1 MDPLIQEYL
10 RGKNLLITGASGYL
24 ASNLAK
30 ILQNIPC
37 TLRRLTRKFTLPS
50 LHGEAIVEDI
60 QGEISEVSVWT
71 QAMQGIDIVF
81 HFASQTSVYVAD
93 KNPESDYQANVLPM
107 LHMLETCKKIK
118 SCPDIL
124 FAGTST
130 QMGLPQSL
138 PVDENVQDNPIT
150 IYDLHKLMAES
161 YLKCYARMG
170 IVRGVTL
177 RLTNVYGPGPKSSSE
192 NRGFLNAM
200 ISRSLLGKRPTLY
213 GDGKHIRDYIYIDD
227 VLSAFLKA
235 TLNIPSLNQK
245 HFVLGSGQGHSIS
258 EVLHHIAD
266 LVTLKLDKKIN
277 VKTIKPP
284 EGLSP
289 IEERNFVA
297 DSKSFSRLTGWQ
309 PVNSLTEGIEKTI
322 ETFLR
327 ETK

>member
-30 ILQNIPC
+30 LLQNIPC
-37 TLRRLTRKFTLPS
+37 TLRRLTSKSALPS
-50 LHGEAIVEDI
+50 LHGKAIVEDI
-60 QGEISEVSVWT
+60 QGEISEVSVWN

-81 HFASQTSVYVAD
+81 HFASQTNVYIAD
-93 KNPESDYQANVLPM
+93 KDPESDYQANVQPM
-107 LHMLETCKKIK
+107 LHMLEACKNIENY
-118 SCPDIL
+118 PDIL

-138 PVDENVQDNPIT
+138 PVDEKAQDNPIT
-150 IYDLHKLMAES
+150 IYDLHKLMAEN
-161 YLKCYARMG
+161 YLKYYARMG

-200 ISRSLLGKRPTLY
+200 ISRSLLGKSPTLY
-213 GDGKHIRDYIYIDD
+213 GDGKNIRDYIYIED

-235 TLNIPSLNQK
+235 TLNISSLNQK
-245 HFVLGSGQGHSIS
+245 HFVLGSGEGHSIS
-258 EVLHHIAD
+258 EALHHIAD
-266 LVTLKLDKKIN
+266 RATLKLNKKIN
-277 VKTIKPP
+277 VKIVKPP

-289 IEERNFVA
+289 IEDRNFIA
-297 DSKSFSRLTGWQ
+297 DSRSFSRLTGWQ
-309 PVNSLTEGIEKTI
+309 PLNSLTEGIEKTI

-327 ETK
+327 DEY

>member
-24 ASNLAK
+24 ASNMAK
-30 ILQNIPC
+30 FLQNIPC
-37 TLRRLTRKFTLPS
+37 TLRRLTRNFTLPS
-50 LHGEAIVEDI
+50 LHGKAIIEDI
-60 QGEISEVSVWT
+60 QGEISEVSVWN

-81 HFASQTSVYVAD
+81 HFASQTNVYIAD
-93 KNPESDYQANVLPM
+93 KDPESDYQANVLPM
-107 LHMLETCKKIK
+107 VHMLETCKKNE
-118 SCPDIL
+118 SYPDIL

-130 QMGLPQSL
+130 QTGLPQNL
-138 PVDENVQDNPIT
+138 PVDEKVQDNPIT
-150 IYDLHKLMAES
+150 IYDLHKLMAEN
-161 YLKCYARMG
+161 YLKCYTRMG

-177 RLTNVYGPGPKSSSE
+177 RLTNVYGPGPKSSGD

-200 ISRSLLGKRPTLY
+200 ISRSLLGNSPTLY

-235 TLNIPSLNQK
+235 TLSMSSLNQK
-245 HFVLGSGQGHSIS
+245 HFVLGSGEGHSIS
-258 EVLHHIAD
+258 EALHYIAD
-266 LVTLKLDKKIN
+266 QVTLKLDKKIN
-277 VKTIKPP
+277 VEIVKPP
-284 EGLSP
+284 EGLFP

-309 PVNSLTEGIEKTI
+309 PVNSLSKGIEKTI

-327 ETK
+327 EKQ

>member
-30 ILQNIPC
+30 FLQNIPC

-93 KNPESDYQANVLPM
+93 KDPESDYQANVLPM
-107 LHMLETCKKIK
+107 LHMLETCKEIE

-138 PVDENVQDNPIT
+138 PVDEKVQDYPIT
-150 IYDLHKLMAES
+150 IYDLHKLMAEN
-161 YLKCYARMG
+161 YLKCYTRMG

-200 ISRSLLGKRPTLY
+200 ISRSLSGKSPTLY

-235 TLNIPSLNQK
+235 TLNISSLNQK
-245 HFVLGSGQGHSIS
+245 HFILGSGEGHSIS
-258 EVLHHIAD
+258 EALHHIAD
-266 LVTLKLDKKIN
+266 RVTLKLGKKIN
-277 VKTIKPP
+277 VEIVKPP
-284 EGLSP
+284 EDLSP

-309 PVNSLTEGIEKTI
+309 PVTSLTEGIGKTI
-322 ETFLR
+322 ETLLR
-327 ETK
+327 ED

>member
-30 ILQNIPC
+30 LLQNIPF
-37 TLRRLTRKFTLPS
+37 TLRRLTRKSALPS
-50 LHGEAIVEDI
+50 LHGKAIVEDI
-60 QGEISEVSVWT
+60 QGEISDVSVWN

-81 HFASQTSVYVAD
+81 HFASQTNVYIAD
-93 KNPESDYQANVLPM
+93 KDPESDYQANVQPM
-107 LHMLETCKKIK
+107 LHMLEACKNIENY
-118 SCPDIL
+118 PDIL

-138 PVDENVQDNPIT
+138 PVNEKAQDNPIT
-150 IYDLHKLMAES
+150 IYDLHKLMAEN
-161 YLKCYARMG
+161 YLKYYARMG

-200 ISRSLLGKRPTLY
+200 ISRSLLGKSPTLY
-213 GDGKHIRDYIYIDD
+213 GDGKHIRDYIYIED

-235 TLNIPSLNQK
+235 TLNISSLNQK
-245 HFVLGSGQGHSIS
+245 HFVLGSGEGHSIS
-258 EVLHHIAD
+258 EALHHIAD
-266 LVTLKLDKKIN
+266 RATLKLNKKIN
-277 VKTIKPP
+277 VKIVKPP

-289 IEERNFVA
+289 IEDRNFIA
-297 DSKSFSRLTGWQ
+297 DSRSFSRLTGWQ
-309 PVNSLTEGIEKTI
+309 PLNSLTEGIEKTI

-327 ETK
+327 DE

>member
-107 LHMLETCKKIK
+107 LHMLETCKKIE

-124 FAGTST
+124 FTGTST
-130 QMGLPQSL
+130 QMGLPKSL

-200 ISRSLLGKRPTLY
+200 ISRSLSGKSPTLY

-258 EVLHHIAD
+258 EALHHIAD

-289 IEERNFVA
+289 IEERNFIA
-297 DSKSFSRLTGWQ
+297 NSKSFSRLTGWQ

-327 ETK
+327 EKE